1 MTVPEST
8 TMKCEQ
14 CGKATRSDEVNLTIW
29 LGSELNLVENVPA
42 HVCDHCDMQYFDAP
56 VEQAVRELTAE
67 GFPGYRTVRYVN
79 VPVFNL
85 AVPSPSTAPAT
96 QSKMKVA

>member
-1 MTVPEST
+1 M
-8 TMKCEQ
+8 
-14 CGKATRSDEVNLTIW
+14 TIW

-42 HVCDHCDMQYFDAP
+42 HVCDHCDVQYFDAP

-67 GFPGYRTVRYVN
+67 GFPGHRTVRYVN